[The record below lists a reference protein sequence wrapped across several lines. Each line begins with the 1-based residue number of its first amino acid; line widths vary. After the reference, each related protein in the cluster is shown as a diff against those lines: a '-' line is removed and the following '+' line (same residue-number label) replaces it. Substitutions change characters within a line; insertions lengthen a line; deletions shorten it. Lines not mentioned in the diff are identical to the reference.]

1 MISNVVSEVRKGIS
15 GARLANQIDQNS
27 GMMADLPEFIEFEV
41 QVIGNYRTQEGNIIS
56 GRQILSR
63 VTDDL
68 DIGLDRKNEVAVET
82 GQDTN
87 NELSV
92 DVGQDTSNEVAVD
105 TAGGVVASQ
114 KDESTENLETL
125 TGNKGSLKSET
136 ARSGLDVDRDSDTS
150 DTTDS
155 TQDVEVK
162 KDQNRDARQVGT
174 GRQER
179 AGTGAGTRNQR
190 RNITQ
195 QRARGQSTGGTHARG
210 YGFLETET
218 GVFIGQ
224 GQAFQPFRPGAQ
236 AGDPT
241 CD

>member
-41 QVIGNYRTQEGNIIS
+41 QVIGNYKTQEGNIIS

-68 DIGLDRKNEVAVET
+68 DIGQDR
-82 GQDTN
+82 
-87 NELSV
+87 
-92 DVGQDTSNEVAVD
+92 SNEVAVD
-105 TAGGVVASQ
+105 TAGGVVVSQ
-114 KDESTENLETL
+114 RDESTENLETL
-125 TGNKGSLKSET
+125 TGAKGSRKSEV
-136 ARSGLDVDRDSDTS
+136 ARSSEDTSTSKTSS

-162 KDQNRDARQVGT
+162 KDQNRSARQVGA

-179 AGTGAGTRNQR
+179 AGQGAGTRNQK
-190 RNITQ
+190 RNLKQ
-195 QRARGQSTGGTHARG
+195 KRARMQSSGGTSARG
-210 YGFLETET
+210 YGMLETDT
-218 GVFIGQ
+218 GVFMGQ
-224 GQAFQPFRPGAQ
+224 GQFVPPFRPAPSAGEAQ
-236 AGDPT
+236 